1 MYSAGMLSVVIPTLN
16 GGRTL
21 ARTLSALIPGAVAGL
36 VKEVIVADGGSTDET
51 LAIADSAGCKVV
63 AAERGR
69 GTQLAAGAAAA
80 RGDWLLF
87 LHADTVLD
95 EGWEAE
101 VAAFISRAA
110 MSGDVERAATFRFAL
125 DDPRY
130 RARLLETIVA
140 LRCAAIALPYGDQG
154 LIISRRLYARIG
166 GFGAMPLMEDV
177 DIVRRIGRR
186 RLTVLRHAAVTSAER
201 YRRDG
206 FARRALRNLACV
218 TMFYLHVPPK
228 VILRFYG

>member
-21 ARTLSALIPGAVAGL
+21 ARTLAALVPGAVDGL
-36 VKEVIVADGGSTDET
+36 VKEVVVADGGSTDDT
-51 LAIADSAGCKVV
+51 LAIAEAAGCRTI

-80 RGDWLLF
+80 CGDWLLF

-95 EGWEAE
+95 EGWESE
-101 VAAFISRAA
+101 VAAF
-110 MSGDVERAATFRFAL
+110 MSGDVERAATFRYAL
-125 DDPRY
+125 DDTRL
-130 RARLLETIVA
+130 RARVLETVVA

-154 LIISRRLYARIG
+154 LIISRRFYARIG

-177 DIVRRIGRR
+177 DIVRRIGRG

-201 YRRDG
+201 YRREG

>member
-1 MYSAGMLSVVIPTLN
+1 MLSVVIPTLN

-21 ARTLSALIPGAVAGL
+21 DRTLAALVPGAVDGL
-36 VKEVIVADGGSTDET
+36 VKEVVVADGGSTDET
-51 LAIADSAGCKVV
+51 LAIADAAGCRTV

-80 RGDWLLF
+80 RADWLLF

-101 VAAFISRAA
+101 VAAFIA
-110 MSGDVERAATFRFAL
+110 SGDVERAATFRYAL
-125 DDPRY
+125 DDTRL
-130 RARLLETIVA
+130 RARVLETIVA

-154 LIISRRLYARIG
+154 LIISRRLYRAIG

-201 YRRDG
+201 YRREG
-206 FARRALRNLACV
+206 FARRTLRNLACV